1 MLFGCFLG
9 CNDTIAPCVEFC
21 ILNLQLW
28 VGKKIF
34 DTATNALI
42 EANIGLEAWNGI
54 LQFGAVEFDAHS
66 LVAKEIA

>member
-9 CNDTIAPCVEFC
+9 CNDTIAPCVELC

-42 EANIGLEAWNGI
+42 EANIGRN
-54 LQFGAVEFDAHS
+54 FSFTSSSVEQPQ
-66 LVAKEIA
+66 LVITL